1 MSGSGTGRQPR
12 QAAPVV
18 AKSAGRRG
26 VRRWSQRRRLACVL
40 ALNLAMIAGLVAVG
54 VAANSLGVV
63 AAAGDFAADSVALVL
78 SLVAVTVRDRPRRVS
93 TGRPSRATTVVALIN
108 GAVLLTVTVL
118 VMVGAVQRPRHGS
131 VDVQGLPVLI
141 VSVISTLVM
150 LAGAAILGPRAGEED
165 LHMRSVLVDTLAD
178 AAAAAAVA
186 VAGAVIAVTHRF
198 YWLDSVLAVLIS
210 LVIGVAAVKLLTDG
224 VKELRSS
231 TSRV

>member
-1 MSGSGTGRQPR
+1 M
-12 QAAPVV
+12 
-18 AKSAGRRG
+18 
-26 VRRWSQRRRLACVL
+26 RRWSQRRRLACVL
-40 ALNLAMIAGLVAVG
+40 ALNLGMIAGLVVVG

-78 SLVAVTVRDRPRRVS
+78 GLVAVAVRDHPGRVS
-93 TGRPSRATTVVALIN
+93 TGGPSRATTVVAVIN
-108 GAVLLTVTVL
+108 GAVLLTVTVVVL
-118 VMVGAVQRPRHGS
+118 SEAVQRLRHGS

-141 VSVISTLVM
+141 VSVISMLVM
-150 LAGAAILGPRAGEED
+150 LAGAAILGLGAGRED

-198 YWLDSVLAVLIS
+198 YWLDPVLAVLIS

-231 TSRV
+231 TSRG